1 MENFTQTS
9 WENEGWERF
18 CAQGASVDFY
28 KKDGWIGFDSS
39 SCTPPGPMV
48 NAMVA
53 LNLAVKGVVMIN
65 HKFPAGLIP
74 KIEANFN
81 YEVQDLS
88 NGLVCVKFTPKD
100 GVERVKF
107 DTNQQCNG

>member
-28 KKDGWIGFDSS
+28 KKDGWISFDSS

-48 NAMVA
+48 NAMV
-53 LNLAVKGVVMIN
+53 
-65 HKFPAGLIP
+65 
-74 KIEANFN
+74 
-81 YEVQDLS
+81 
-88 NGLVCVKFTPKD
+88 
-100 GVERVKF
+100 
-107 DTNQQCNG
+107 

>member
-48 NAMVA
+48 NAM
-53 LNLAVKGVVMIN
+53 IN

-81 YEVQDLS
+81 YEAQDLP
-88 NGLVCVKFTPKD
+88 NGVVRVKFTPKD

>member
-1 MENFTQTS
+1 
-9 WENEGWERF
+9 
-18 CAQGASVDFY
+18 
-28 KKDGWIGFDSS
+28 
-39 SCTPPGPMV
+39 MV

-88 NGLVCVKFTPKD
+88 NGIVCVKFMPKE